1 MVCERS
7 WILNKSD
14 FASIAIGWFMNI
26 GYRLPDDRHCS
37 AWCTHLH
44 VFPVPPP
51 RLTTFPV
58 QPSPKILFCPI
69 TSISERTGADVIK
82 FHQVANF
89 ALFSTLR
96 QPSPSTA
103 SSTQS
108 RCPLARLYVLNSVL
122 CLIRNSSCT
131 NSVRDNNISVL
142 ILYKY
147 AFARIARS
155 FLFTRVH

>member
-1 MVCERS
+1 MVYERS

-44 VFPVPPP
+44 MFPVPP
-51 RLTTFPV
+51 TSANNV
-58 QPSPKILFCPI
+58 QPSPRILFCPI
-69 TSISERTGADVIK
+69 TSISERTGADVIE

-96 QPSPSTA
+96 QPSPGTA

-122 CLIRNSSCT
+122 CLIRNSSCM
-131 NSVRDNNISVL
+131 NSVRDNNISIL

-147 AFARIARS
+147 ATFARIARS